1 MEDKSNTISNYEAL
15 NRFREILYYE
25 IVISNSTYFLC
36 LALYISFGRFVSPF
50 LIFKIVLIALVLAA
64 ILFTPYIFYI
74 LNNEKRYGW
83 IVTFF
88 VMIVIPIVGG
98 YFIFKDTLAHEASLL
113 IPLGLFYLYCY
124 LIKFA
129 VDDWIRKYNWKL
141 QLEKQRREKEE
152 RINNELL

>member
-1 MEDKSNTISNYEAL
+1 METKSKTILNYEAL

-36 LALYISFGRFVSPF
+36 LALSISIGRIVNPF
-50 LIFKIVLIALVLAA
+50 LIFKIVLIALAIAA
-64 ILFTPYIFYI
+64 ILFAPYIFYVLI
-74 LNNEKRYGW
+74 NEKRYGW

-88 VMIVIPIVGG
+88 AMVMIPLVGG
-98 YFIFKDTLAHEASLL
+98 YFIFKDTLAFEASIL
-113 IPLGLFYLYCY
+113 IPLGIFYFYCY

-129 VDDWIRKYNWKL
+129 VDDWIRKYNWKM

-152 RINNELL
+152 RIKNELL